1 MDAVGIV
8 KEIGCIEFIVAHE
21 IKDTSVEAVGARA
34 RHRVN
39 HSSGGEAVLCRIV
52 ARQHRELLN
61 RIHTQVRAEHASRS
75 CIGVVVHKS
84 AVETIAVLRRPVPA
98 DRQLHSQA
106 ARPLRTLEKL
116 GRLLTSDRRHAG
128 LKRGQSRPVAAVQGQ
143 FTHCV

>member
-8 KEIGCIEFIVAHE
+8 KEIGCIEFVVTQE
-21 IKDTSVEAVGARA
+21 VEGGSVKAVGAGA

-39 HSSGGEAVLCRIV
+39 HSSGGEAVLRRIV

-61 RIHTQVRAEHASRS
+61 RVHTQVRAEHASRPG
-75 CIGVVVHKS
+75 IGIVVHES

-116 GRLLTSDRRHAG
+116 GRLLTSDRRHAR
-128 LKRGQSRPVAAVQGQ
+128 LKRGQSCPVAAVQRQ
-143 FTHCV
+143 FTNCR